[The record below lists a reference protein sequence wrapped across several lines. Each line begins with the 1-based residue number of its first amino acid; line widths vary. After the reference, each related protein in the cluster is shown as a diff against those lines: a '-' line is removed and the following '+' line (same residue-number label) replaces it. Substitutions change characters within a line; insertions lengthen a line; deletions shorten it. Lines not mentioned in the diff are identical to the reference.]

1 MFLSVKEMELR
12 KLAFRESYAPGEWE
26 PLDGKLKQA
35 SPLVAEG
42 TAELV
47 SRSLGEV
54 RVRGHLSVCLDTEC
68 DRCLEAAS
76 IPIESDFD
84 LFYEPMSLVPEEA
97 EVEINQGESEIGF
110 YKGEGLEL
118 EDILREWVLLA
129 LPMRKVC
136 REDCQ
141 GICPVCGQNLNQ
153 KSCGCETRVLD
164 NRWAALK
171 GLK

>member
-12 KLAFRESYAPGEWE
+12 KLVFRESYASGDWE

-47 SRSLGEV
+47 SRALGEV
-54 RVRGHLSVCLDTEC
+54 RVRGHLSVRIDTEC
-68 DRCLEAAS
+68 DRCLETAS

-110 YKGEGLEL
+110 YEGEGLEL
-118 EDILREWVLLA
+118 EDILRERVLLA

-171 GLK
+171 RLK

>member
-110 YKGEGLEL
+110 YEGEGLEL
-118 EDILREWVLLA
+118 EDILRERVLLA

-153 KSCGCETRVLD
+153 KSCGCETRALD